1 MGGVR
6 PCSGADEGVLS
17 MSSLMAEALVPENGA
32 GLALY
37 PEPVWHH
44 NGRRVSDTL
53 NVTASGVAM
62 YVPAHFEES
71 RTEALHT
78 LIAQNPFGSLVT
90 HGKNGLDANHIPFLL
105 LPEEGKFGVLHAHV
119 ARANPVWQDVTN
131 GDEVL
136 VIFRAGDAYISPT
149 WYLSKQEH
157 HKHVPTWNYR
167 VVHAHGRITI
177 RDDER
182 FLRGVLG
189 RLTRAHEAS
198 QPVPWKMSDAPA
210 DYVNA
215 LLTMIVGIEIEITW
229 LEGKL
234 KLGQNREIRD
244 ARGAGEALKA
254 SGQSV
259 IGDAMLAS
267 VAARTE

>member
-1 MGGVR
+1 
-6 PCSGADEGVLS
+6 
-17 MSSLMAEALVPENGA
+17 
-32 GLALY
+32 
-37 PEPVWHH
+37 
-44 NGRRVSDTL
+44 
-53 NVTASGVAM
+53 M
-62 YVPAHFEES
+62 YVPTHFEAS
-71 RTEALHT
+71 RTDALHL

-105 LPEEGKFGVLHAHV
+105 LPEEGPRGMLHAHV
-119 ARANPVWQDVTN
+119 ARANPVWQDVAD

-149 WYLSKQEH
+149 WYPSKQAH

-182 FLRGVLG
+182 FVRGVVA
-189 RLTRAHEAS
+189 RLTRTHEAS

-210 DYVNA
+210 DYVDD
-215 LLTMIVGIEIEITW
+215 LLKMIVGIEIEITR

-234 KLGQNREIRD
+234 KLGQNREARD
-244 ARGAGEALKA
+244 VRGAGEALKA
-254 SGQSV
+254 AGENV
-259 IGDAMLAS
+259 IGDAMLA
-267 VAARTE
+267 VAQDKAE

>member
-1 MGGVR
+1 
-6 PCSGADEGVLS
+6 
-17 MSSLMAEALVPENGA
+17 
-32 GLALY
+32 
-37 PEPVWHH
+37 
-44 NGRRVSDTL
+44 
-53 NVTASGVAM
+53 M
-62 YVPAHFEES
+62 YVPTHFEAS
-71 RTEALHT
+71 RTDALHL

-105 LPEEGKFGVLHAHV
+105 LPEEGPRGMLHAHV
-119 ARANPVWQDVTN
+119 ARANPVWQDVAD

-149 WYLSKQEH
+149 WYPSKQVH

-182 FLRGVLG
+182 FVRGVVA
-189 RLTRAHEAS
+189 RLTRTHEAS

-210 DYVNA
+210 DYVDD
-215 LLTMIVGIEIEITW
+215 LLKMIVGIEIEITR

-234 KLGQNREIRD
+234 KLGQNREARD
-244 ARGAGEALKA
+244 VRGAGEALKA
-254 SGQSV
+254 AGENV
-259 IGDAMLAS
+259 IGDAMLA
-267 VAARTE
+267 VAQDKAE